1 MDGVH
6 DMGGLHGFGPVVTP
20 DGDATHHEAWEVR
33 AQMVGLLG
41 GAVNRPLLEELPPA
55 QYLSSGY
62 YARWLFAA
70 ENGAV
75 DRGIVTND
83 ALERWRAVFASD
95 PDADVPRADP
105 ADRLALVRRFLG
117 PTQQLAPASSPAFA
131 VGDRVRVRRVRPEA
145 HHRSPRYLRGVTG
158 TVETVAGDDHLPG
171 TPRRGG
177 TSTAVYTVAFQSAD
191 IWGPTDEPPFELMI
205 DLWEPYLEEAT

>member
-6 DMGGLHGFGPVVTP
+6 DMGGLHGFGDVVTP
-20 DGDATHHEAWEVR
+20 GGEATHHEPWEVR

-62 YARWLFAA
+62 YARWLLAA

-75 DRGIVTND
+75 DRGIVTSD
-83 ALERWRAVFASD
+83 ALQRWRDLFASD
-95 PDADVPRADP
+95 PEAGVPRADP
-105 ADRLALVRRFLG
+105 PDRLALVKRFLG
-117 PTQQLAPASSPAFA
+117 PTPQLAPAPAPAFTD
-131 VGDRVRVRRVRPEA
+131 GERVRVRRVRPEA

-158 TVETVAGDDHLPG
+158 VVETVAGDDHLPG
-171 TPRRGG
+171 TRRGDESSA
-177 TSTAVYTVAFQSAD
+177 TVYTVAFRSID

-205 DLWEPYLEEAT
+205 DLWEPYLEAAP

>member
-6 DMGGLHGFGPVVTP
+6 DLGGLHGFGPVVTP
-20 DGDATHHEAWEVR
+20 DGDATHHEPWEVR

-75 DRGIVTND
+75 DRGIVTAA
-83 ALERWRAVFASD
+83 ALQRWRERFASD
-95 PDADVPRADP
+95 PEATVPIADP
-105 ADRLALVRRFLG
+105 PDRRAAVRRFLG
-117 PTQQLAPASSPAFA
+117 PTPQLTAAARPAFA

-158 TVETVAGDDHLPG
+158 IIETIAGDDHLPG
-171 TPRRGG
+171 TARGDDV
-177 TSTAVYTVAFQSAD
+177 SASVYTVGFRSTD
-191 IWGPTDEPPFELMI
+191 IWGITDEPPFELMI
-205 DLWEPYLEEAT
+205 DLWEPYLEEAA

>member
-6 DMGGLHGFGPVVTP
+6 DLGGLHGFGAVVTP
-20 DGDATHHEAWEVR
+20 DGDATRHEAWEVR

-62 YARWLFAA
+62 YARWLYAA

-75 DRGIVTND
+75 DRGIVTAD

-95 PDADVPRADP
+95 PEAAVPRADP
-105 ADRLALVRRFLG
+105 PDRLAAVRRFLG
-117 PTQQLAPASSPAFA
+117 PTPQLAPASTAAFA

-158 TVETVAGDDHLPG
+158 TVETIAGDDHLPG
-171 TPRRGG
+171 TRRGDSASA
-177 TSTAVYTVAFQSAD
+177 TVYTVAFQSTD
-191 IWGPTDEPPFELMI
+191 IWGVTAEEPFELMI
-205 DLWEPYLEEAT
+205 DLWEPYLEDAA